1 MLLKNQLDV
10 QKKQTLLQDVKESN
24 RNLHSMV
31 AFRITNEQLHK
42 LKLEAVKEK
51 RSVSN
56 YIKAKLF

>member
-1 MLLKNQLDV
+1 MLLKNQSDE

-24 RNLHSMV
+24 KSLYSMV
-31 AFRITNEQLHK
+31 AFRLTNQQLHK

-56 YIKAKLF
+56 YIKTKLF